1 LLAAATSLHQLHHRG
16 TCSGGKKRSPASR
29 FRASGAAG
37 EIKHPS
43 FPPLPSNVRPRTC
56 TLMSDESLT
65 ESHLQ
70 VAWLSASFS
79 VDAHHLLVF
88 LYMAEVFIYCKLL
101 FHVYI
106 IGNHHTQV

>member
-1 LLAAATSLHQLHHRG
+1 
-16 TCSGGKKRSPASR
+16 
-29 FRASGAAG
+29 
-37 EIKHPS
+37 
-43 FPPLPSNVRPRTC
+43 
-56 TLMSDESLT
+56 MSDESLT